1 MSLFGFIVLLIIA
14 AVAGAIGQAL
24 AGYSLGGCLVS
35 ILVGFV
41 GAYLGMWLANSLGL
55 PTFLTINVDGQ
66 PFPIVWAII
75 GSAILTAIVGL
86 LTRPRYA

>member
-1 MSLFGFIVLLIIA
+1 MTLFGFIVLLIIA

-24 AGYSLGGCLVS
+24 AGYSLGGCIVS

-41 GAYLGMWLANSLGL
+41 GAYLGMWLATTLGL

-66 PFPIVWAII
+66 PFPIVWSII